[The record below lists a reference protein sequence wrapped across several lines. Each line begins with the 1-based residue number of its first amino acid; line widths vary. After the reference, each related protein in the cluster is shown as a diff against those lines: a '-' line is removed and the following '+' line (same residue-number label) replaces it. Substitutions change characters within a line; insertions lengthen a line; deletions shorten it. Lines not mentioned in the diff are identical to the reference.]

1 MELKEPINE
10 EGDDYINASWING
23 QIAAQGPMPHTTP
36 HFLQMLIEQKIQ
48 VLIMLTKTQEV
59 LKDGKYYI
67 TSKCISLHISITG
80 SVNVLCDQ
88 YWPKKVGTSQTFD
101 YIEVHNV
108 DEEDFVAGQVVLRYL
123 NLKSKFALENSMKKI
138 MNLFFF
144 FFRYEEW

>member
-123 NLKSKFALENSMKKI
+123 NLKSK
-138 MNLFFF
+138 LF
-144 FFRYEEW
+144 

>member
-59 LKDGKYYI
+59 LKDGEYYI

-123 NLKSKFALENSMKKI
+123 NLKSKFPLE
-138 MNLFFF
+138 
-144 FFRYEEW
+144 

>member
-59 LKDGKYYI
+59 LKDGEYYI

-123 NLKSKFALENSMKKI
+123 NLKSKFVLKWKFNEKK
-138 MNLFFF
+138 L
-144 FFRYEEW
+144 

>member
-59 LKDGKYYI
+59 LKDGEYYI

-123 NLKSKFALENSMKKI
+123 NLKSKFALPWPWKFNEKK
-138 MNLFFF
+138 L
-144 FFRYEEW
+144 

>member
-1 MELKEPINE
+1 MSIILHQNVL
-10 EGDDYINASWING
+10 
-23 QIAAQGPMPHTTP
+23 HFTT
-36 HFLQMLIEQKIQ
+36 F
-48 VLIMLTKTQEV
+48 V
-59 LKDGKYYI
+59 
-67 TSKCISLHISITG
+67 TG
-80 SVNVLCDQ
+80 SVNKLCDQ

-138 MNLFFF
+138 MKTFFF

>member
-59 LKDGKYYI
+59 LKDGEYYI

-123 NLKSKFALENSMKKI
+123 NLKSK
-138 MNLFFF
+138 LF
-144 FFRYEEW
+144 